1 MTEETSRPL
10 WDGLKQ
16 NLAPVA
22 KRLPAYTRL
31 LASLYR
37 DPATSRRQRLWL
49 AAGLGYS
56 LSPIDLIPGVIP
68 GLGQLDDLYAVLGA
82 LNRVLEQLPLDRR
95 EAHLAAVG
103 LEPATL
109 QEDMGRVRASMGL
122 LVRAGLRGTG
132 RAVWW
137 TLRQAGA
144 VGGAAVR
151 LGWRAARSLRARR
164 ARAGESQA

>member
-1 MTEETSRPL
+1 MAEEASLPL
-10 WDGLKQ
+10 LEGLKQ

-37 DPATSRRQRLWL
+37 DPATSRRQRFWL

-82 LNRVLEQLPLDRR
+82 LNRVLAQLPEERR
-95 EAHLAAVG
+95 KAHLETAG
-103 LEPATL
+103 LEPLTL
-109 QEDMGRVRASMGL
+109 QEDMGRVRAAMGL

-137 TLRQAGA
+137 TVRQAGV
-144 VGGAAVR
+144 VGSAAVR
-151 LGWRAARSLRARR
+151 LGWRAARSLRSRMART
-164 ARAGESQA
+164 GQAQA